1 MILIRRMNTP
11 LETMLRK
18 IVRQEYEHAAV
29 RRSSFIKKAA
39 AGLCLVGAAV
49 AQAADHSVLVM
60 QALTGPSAFVG
71 TSVRDGMLLAIE
83 ESNRKQ
89 ELGAGHRIKPVVV
102 DDASDRNQT
111 LTLLQRH
118 AADPA
123 VVLVM
128 GPTSGA
134 AAVAGANA
142 ANDLKIPMLSTTN
155 SLDVLKAGPWSH
167 ILTQPPSVSM
177 PTIVRHAVEQLKVKN
192 CAVIGIHDIEI
203 YTLMQKQFEDGVKAR
218 GVKIGSVE
226 AIKSSDAD
234 FSALATKV
242 ASQDQDCVFIS
253 ATAPQGANV
262 VLQLRQAGLDPQT
275 RILGHVTMTSPQF
288 IQRGGAAVEGVYVM
302 GDWVVGGRDAAGQ
315 AFAQAFKARFKQEAD
330 GWNAVG
336 YSVMR
341 VAIAAMRSAGP
352 NLSRESLRAALAQT
366 RNVPVVVGSGKYSL
380 DESRIPNYGMNVL
393 QVKGG
398 QFTLVD

>member
-1 MILIRRMNTP
+1 
-11 LETMLRK
+11 MLKK
-18 IVRQEYEHAAV
+18 IVRQAAKPMGLYGKSLLQGV
-29 RRSSFIKKAA
+29 GVG
-39 AGLCLVGAAV
+39 AGLMAATL

-83 ESNRKQ
+83 ESNKKQ
-89 ELGAGHRIKPVVV
+89 ELGAGNRIKPVVV

-118 AADPA
+118 AADPSM
-123 VVLVM
+123 VLVM

-142 ANDLKIPMLSTTN
+142 ANDLKIPMMSTTN

-177 PTIVRHAVEQLKVKN
+177 PTIVRYAVDQLKVKN
-192 CAVIGIHDIEI
+192 CTVIGIHDIEI

-242 ASQDQDCVFIS
+242 ASRDQDCVFIS

-262 VLQLRQAGLDPQT
+262 VLQLRQAGLDPKT

-315 AFAQAFKARFKQEAD
+315 AFAQAFKERFKQEAD

-341 VAIAAMRSAGP
+341 VAISAMQSAGP
-352 NLSRESLRAALAQT
+352 NLNRESLRAALAKT
-366 RNVPVVVGSGKYSL
+366 RNVPVVVGTGKYNL

>member
-1 MILIRRMNTP
+1 MTTFGDQQNKAVNQRRGTLLKGVSMA
-11 LETMLRK
+11 L
-18 IVRQEYEHAAV
+18 
-29 RRSSFIKKAA
+29 
-39 AGLCLVGAAV
+39 GLWGAAN
-49 AQAADHSVLVM
+49 AQAADYSVLVM

-83 ESNRKQ
+83 ESNKKQ
-89 ELGAGHRIKPVVV
+89 ELGAGNTIKPIVA

-111 LTLLQRH
+111 ITLLQRH
-118 AADPA
+118 AADPS

-142 ANDLKIPMLSTTN
+142 ANDLKIPMMSTTN
-155 SLDVLKAGPWSH
+155 SLDVLKAGQWSH
-167 ILTQPPSVSM
+167 IVTQPPSVSM
-177 PTIVRHAVEQLKVKN
+177 PTIVKYAVDKLQVKN
-192 CAVIGIHDIEI
+192 CTVIGIHDIEI
-203 YTLMQKQFEDGVKAR
+203 YTLMQKQFEEGVKAR

-226 AIKSSDAD
+226 AIKSSDSD

-242 ASQDQDCVFIS
+242 AARDQDCVFIS

-262 VLQLRQAGLDPQT
+262 VLQLRQAGLDPKT

-288 IQRGGAAVEGVYVM
+288 TQRGGAAVDGVYVM
-302 GDWVVGGRDAAGQ
+302 GDWLVGGRDEAGK
-315 AFAQAFKARFKQEAD
+315 AFASAFKARYNQEAD

-341 VAIAAMRSAGP
+341 VAINAMKNAGAKP
-352 NLSRESLRAALAQT
+352 TRESIRAAIAKT
-366 RNVPVVVGSGKYSL
+366 KDVPVVVGTGKYSL
-380 DESRIPNYGMNVL
+380 DEQRVPSYGMNVL

-398 QFTLVD
+398 QFVLAP